1 MTPLAAHSTS
11 TPRRIAWLALIPVM
25 ASTGCQPAPSFS
37 IVGSFF
43 PDWVFCCLTGIVL
56 TVLVSRLFVAL
67 KIESEVQPAVLV
79 YPCIALSCAVTIW
92 LLFFG

>member
-1 MTPLAAHSTS
+1 MRPIAPNSTS
-11 TPRRIAWLALIPVM
+11 NRRRIAWLALLPLV
-25 ASTGCQPAPSFS
+25 ASTGCQPTPSFS

-56 TVLVSRLFVAL
+56 ALVIYRLFVAL
-67 KIESEVQPAVLV
+67 KIESEVQPGVLV
-79 YPCIALSCAVTIW
+79 YPCIALSCAVTLW

>member
-1 MTPLAAHSTS
+1 MKPLAPHSIS
-11 TPRRIAWLALIPVM
+11 KPRRIAWLALLPVI

-79 YPCIALSCAVTIW
+79 YPCIALSCAVTMW